1 MPSKEE
7 VIEELKKI
15 NDPEIGIDVYTLELI
30 YDVKVEDGKAKIL
43 MTLTTPMCPYGPML
57 IDEIKAR
64 VSEIKGVKEVDVEV
78 TFDPPWQ
85 PSEQL
90 RATLGV

>member
-1 MPSKEE
+1 MPTKEDVLE
-7 VIEELKKI
+7 ILKKI

-30 YDVKVEDGKAKIL
+30 YDVKVENEKAKIL

-64 VSEIKGVKEVDVEV
+64 VSEIKGIKEVDVEV

>member
-1 MPSKEE
+1 MPTKQDVEN
-7 VIEELKKI
+7 VLKSVV
-15 NDPEIGIDVYTLELI
+15 DPEIGIDIFTLELI
-30 YDVKVEDGKAKIL
+30 YGITVENGKVNVK

-57 IDEIKAR
+57 IEDVKAKT
-64 VSEIKGVKEVDVEV
+64 SQIDGVREVEVEV

-90 RATLGV
+90 RATLGI

>member
-1 MPSKEE
+1 MAAKEE
-7 VIEELKKI
+7 VIEELKKV

-30 YDVKVEDGKAKIL
+30 YDVKVEDGKVKIL

-57 IDEIKAR
+57 IEEIRAR
-64 VSEIKGVKEVDVEV
+64 VRDLKGVREVEVEV

>member
-1 MPSKEE
+1 
-7 VIEELKKI
+7 
-15 NDPEIGIDVYTLELI
+15 
-30 YDVKVEDGKAKIL
+30 

-57 IDEIKAR
+57 IEEIRAR
-64 VSEIKGVKEVDVEV
+64 VRDLKGVREVEVEV

>member
-1 MPSKEE
+1 MPTKEE
-7 VIEELKKI
+7 VIGILKKV

-30 YDVKVEDGKAKIL
+30 YDVRVEDGKVRIL

-57 IDEIKAR
+57 IEEIRAR
-64 VSEIKGVKEVDVEV
+64 VSDIKGIKDVDVEV
-78 TFDPPWQ
+78 TFNPPWQ

>member
-1 MPSKEE
+1 MTTKED
-7 VIEELKKI
+7 VIEELKKV

-30 YDVKVEDGKAKIL
+30 YDVKLEGGKVKIL

-57 IDEIKAR
+57 IEEIKAKVR
-64 VSEIKGVKEVDVEV
+64 DLKNVEEVDVEV

>member
-1 MPSKEE
+1 MPTKED
-7 VIEELKKI
+7 VFGILKEI

-30 YDVKVEDGKAKIL
+30 YDVKVNDDKVKIL

-57 IDEIKAR
+57 IDEIKSR
-64 VSEIKGVKEVDVEV
+64 VSEIKGIKEVDVEV

>member
-1 MPSKEE
+1 MPTKEDIIE
-7 VIEELKKI
+7 VLKKV

-30 YDVKVEDGKAKIL
+30 YNVKVTQDKANIK
-43 MTLTTPMCPYGPML
+43 MTFTTPMCPYGPML
-57 IDEIKAR
+57 VDEIKTK
-64 VSEIKGVKEVDVEV
+64 VSEVKGIKKVDVDV
-78 TFDPPWQ
+78 VFDPPWE

>member
-1 MPSKEE
+1 MTTKED
-7 VIEELKKI
+7 VIEELKKV

-30 YDVKVEDGKAKIL
+30 YDVKLEGGKVKIL

-57 IDEIKAR
+57 IEEIKAR
-64 VSEIKGVKEVDVEV
+64 VRDLKNVEEVDVEV

>member
-1 MPSKEE
+1 MATKEE
-7 VIEELKKI
+7 VIEALKKV

-30 YDVKVEDGKAKIL
+30 YDVKVEDGRVEIL

-57 IDEIKAR
+57 IEEIRAR
-64 VSEIKGVKEVDVEV
+64 VRELKGVKEVDVEV